1 MLELAIRGAT
11 LYDGTGGPPTR
22 ADVGVAAGRIAAV
35 APSLRDAASRTID
48 AAGLALAPGFIDLH
62 THYDAQVLWDRLL
75 SISPWHGVT
84 TVVMGN
90 CGFSLAPTRP
100 AHRDLLLRTLE
111 NVEGMSLDALRAGI
125 GDDWA
130 FESFPEYLAAVERR
144 GVAANVGAFIGHTAL
159 RTYVLGD
166 EATEREAT
174 PDEIAR
180 MRVLVRE
187 ALDAGA
193 LGFATSKAPT
203 HVGAAGRPVPSRAA
217 TVGEIEALASAL
229 GEVGHGVL
237 QATLGPGLFLDEF
250 ERIARATGRPVT
262 FTALLAGMLG
272 PDGHRAVLERCAT
285 LRGEGVR
292 VHPQV
297 TPRPLQVEFQ
307 MASPLPFLAL
317 PFFAP
322 YLAADHAGKRTL
334 LEGPALRRSLRD
346 QADRGRLGH
355 ALRTTCVV
363 ECAVDRSLE
372 DRTLGDVAD
381 ARGVHPADL
390 LFDLSLASDLE
401 ARFRMG
407 VFNTDEAAV
416 AELLTHPAAV
426 LGLSDAGAHASQLC
440 DAGLSTD
447 LLGRWV
453 REKGVLPFEEAVR
466 RLTSEPAELLGLRDR
481 GRIAQGLAADLVLFD
496 PATVAC
502 APLRRVRDFPGG
514 ADRLVAD
521 ALGIHAVIVNGVVI
535 REDGRD
541 AVDPSGP
548 LPGRVLR
555 GGRAA

>member
-466 RLTSEPAELLGLRDR
+466 RLTTEPAELLGLRDR

>member
-1 MLELAIRGAT
+1 MLALAIRGAT
-11 LYDGTGGPPTR
+11 VYDGTGAPPTR
-22 ADVGVAAGRIAAV
+22 ADVGIAGGRIAAV
-35 APSLRDAASRTID
+35 APALRESAARTIE
-48 AAGLALAPGFIDLH
+48 ATGLALAPGFVDLH

-100 AHRDLLLRTLE
+100 AHRNLLLRTLE
-111 NVEGMSLDALRAGI
+111 NVEGMSLAALQAGV
-125 GDDWA
+125 GEAWG
-130 FESFPEYLAAVERR
+130 FESFPEYLSAVEHR
-144 GVAANVGAFIGHTAL
+144 GVAANVGAFVGHTAL

-166 EATEREAT
+166 EATEREAA
-174 PDEIAR
+174 PEEIAR
-180 MRVLVRE
+180 MRALVRE

-217 TVGEIEALASAL
+217 TVGEIEALAGAL
-229 GEVGHGVL
+229 GEVGHGVF

-272 PDGHRAVLERCAT
+272 RDGHRPLLERCLK
-285 LRGEGVR
+285 LRDEGVR

-307 MASPLPFLAL
+307 LASPLVFMAQ
-317 PFFAP
+317 PFFQP
-322 YLAADHAGKRTL
+322 YLASDAAGRRALLASEGFRATFRTHL
-334 LEGPALRRSLRD
+334 
-346 QADRGRLGH
+346 DRGGLGPRLQ
-355 ALRTTCVV
+355 ATRVV
-363 ECAVDRSLE
+363 ECADPTLVERSLGE
-372 DRTLGDVAD
+372 IAA
-381 ARGVHPADL
+381 ARGTHAVDVL
-390 LFDLSLASDLE
+390 CELSLATDLG
-401 ARFRMG
+401 ARFRMS
-407 VFNTDEAAV
+407 VLNTDEEAV
-416 AELLTHPAAV
+416 AELLRHPAAV

-440 DAGLSTD
+440 DAGLPTD

-453 REKGVLPFEEAVR
+453 RERGVLPLAEAVR
-466 RLTSEPAELLGLRDR
+466 RLSAEPAELLGLRDR
-481 GRIAQGLAADLVLFD
+481 GRIAPGLAADLVLFD

-502 APLRRVRDFPGG
+502 APLRRVHDFPGG

-521 ALGIHAVIVNGVVI
+521 AVGIHAVIVNGVVI

-541 AVDPSGP
+541 AVDPCGA

-555 GGRAA
+555 GGRVA

>member
-1 MLELAIRGAT
+1 MLDLVIRGAT
-11 LYDGTGGPPTR
+11 VVDGTGAPPQR
-22 ADVGVAAGRIAAV
+22 ADVGLAAGRIAV
-35 APSLRDAASRTID
+35 VGPSIADAARRAID
-48 AAGLALAPGFIDLH
+48 AGGLALAPGFIDLH

-125 GDDWA
+125 GEDWA
-130 FESFPEYLAAVERR
+130 FETFPDYLDAVERR
-144 GVAANVGAFIGHTAL
+144 GVAANVGAFVGHTAI

-174 PDEIAR
+174 PEEIAR
-180 MRVLVRE
+180 MRAVVRE
-187 ALDAGA
+187 SLAAGA

-217 TVGEIEALASAL
+217 TPAEIETLAGAL
-229 GEVGHGVL
+229 GEAGHGVL

-272 PDGHRAVLERCAT
+272 PEGHRGVLERCAK
-285 LRGEGVR
+285 LRADGVR

-307 MASPLPFLAL
+307 MGSPLPFLAL
-317 PFFAP
+317 PFFAS
-322 YLAADHAGKRTL
+322 YLAADAAGKRAIL
-334 LEGPALRRSLRD
+334 AGPELRAELRA
-346 QADRGRLGH
+346 QADRGRLGEG
-355 ALRTTCVV
+355 LRSTRVV
-363 ECAVDRSLE
+363 ECPGEPALAE
-372 DRTLGDVAD
+372 QTLGALAD
-381 ARGVHPADL
+381 ARGVHPADV
-390 LFDLSLASDLE
+390 LFDLSLASDLS
-401 ARFRMG
+401 ARFRIG
-407 VFNTDEAAV
+407 VFNTDERAV
-416 AELLTHPAAV
+416 AELLTHPASV

-440 DAGLSTD
+440 DAGLPTD

-453 REKGVLPFEEAVR
+453 REKGVLPLEEAVR
-466 RLTSEPAELLGLRDR
+466 RLTSEPSELLGLRDR
-481 GRIAQGLAADLVLFD
+481 GRIAPGLAADLVLFD
-496 PATVAC
+496 PATVGC
-502 APLRRVRDFPGG
+502 APLRRVHDFPAG

-521 ALGIHAVIVNGVVI
+521 ALGVEAVIVNGVPI
-535 REDGRD
+535 REAGRD
-541 AVDPSGP
+541 VVDPAGP

-555 GGRAA
+555 GGREG

>member
-193 LGFATSKAPT
+193 LGFATSNAPT

>member
-1 MLELAIRGAT
+1 MLDLAIRGGTIA
-11 LYDGTGGPPTR
+11 DGTGAAPRRG
-22 ADVGVAAGRIAAV
+22 DVGVAGGRIVALGRVDDPARRTLDAGGAV
-35 APSLRDAASRTID
+35 V
-48 AAGLALAPGFIDLH
+48 APGFIDLH
-62 THYDAQVLWDRLL
+62 THYDAQVLWDRSL

-111 NVEGMSLDALRAGI
+111 NVEGMSLEALRAGV
-125 GDDWA
+125 GEDWS
-130 FESFPEYLAAVERR
+130 FETFPDYLDAIERR
-144 GVAANVGAFIGHTAL
+144 GVAANVGAFVGHTAL

-180 MRVLVRE
+180 MRELVRG

-217 TVGEIEALASAL
+217 SVAEIESIAGAL
-229 GEVGHGVL
+229 GDAGHGVL

-250 ERIARATGRPVT
+250 ERIARATRRPVT

-272 PDGHRAVLERCAT
+272 PTGHRAVLERCGV
-285 LRGEGVR
+285 LQSEGVR

-307 MASPLPFLAL
+307 LASPLPFMAL
-317 PFFAP
+317 PFFAS
-322 YLAADHAGKRTL
+322 YLAADVEGKKAL
-334 LEGPALRRSLRD
+334 LRGEALRAAFRA
-346 QADRGRLGH
+346 QADRGRLGPG
-355 ALRTTCVV
+355 LRATCVV
-363 ECAVDRSLE
+363 ACAADPTLE
-372 DRTLGDVAD
+372 ERTLGELAD
-381 ARGVHPADL
+381 ARATHPVDV
-390 LFDLSLASDLE
+390 LFELALATDLE
-401 ARFRMG
+401 ARFRMA

-416 AELLTHPAAV
+416 AELLTHPAPV

-440 DAGLSTD
+440 DAGLPTD

-453 REKGVLPFEEAVR
+453 REKGVLSLEQAVK

-481 GRIAQGLAADLVLFD
+481 GRIAEGTTADLVVFD

-502 APLRRVRDFPGG
+502 SGLRRVHDFPGG

-521 ALGIHAVIVNGVVI
+521 ALGIRAVIVNGVAI
-535 REDGRD
+535 REDGKD
-541 AVDPSGP
+541 VLDPDGP
-548 LPGRVLR
+548 LPGRVVR
-555 GGRAA
+555 GGRA

>member
-1 MLELAIRGAT
+1 MLDLLIRGASV
-11 LYDGTGGPPTR
+11 LDGTGAPSTR

-35 APSLRDAASRTID
+35 GPSLPESAVRTID
-48 AAGLALAPGFIDLH
+48 ATGLVLAPGFIDPH
-62 THYDAQVLWDRLL
+62 THYDVQVLWDRLL

-125 GDDWA
+125 GEDWA

-144 GVAANVGAFIGHTAL
+144 GVAANVGAFVGHTAL

-174 PDEIAR
+174 PDEVAR
-180 MRVLVRE
+180 MRGLVRE

-217 TVGEIEALASAL
+217 SVGEIESLASVL

-237 QATLGPGLFLDEF
+237 QATLGPGLFMDEF

-272 PDGHRAVLERCAT
+272 PDGHRAILERCGT
-285 LRGEGVR
+285 LRAEGVR

-307 MASPLPFLAL
+307 MASPLPFMAL

-322 YLAADHAGKRTL
+322 FLAADAAGKRAL
-334 LEGPALRRSLRD
+334 LAGPEPRESLRA
-346 QADRGRLGH
+346 QADRGRLGQ
-355 ALRTTCVV
+355 ALRATTVV
-363 ECAVDRSLE
+363 EYAGDRSLE
-372 DRTLGDVAD
+372 ERTLGTIAD
-381 ARGVHPADL
+381 ARGTHPVDL
-390 LFDLSLASDLE
+390 LFALALASDLS

-407 VFNTDEAAV
+407 VFNTDERAV
-416 AELLTHPAAV
+416 AELLTHPAPV

-440 DAGLSTD
+440 DAGLPTD

-453 REKGVLPFEEAVR
+453 REKGVLALEEAVR

-481 GRIAQGLAADLVLFD
+481 GRIALDLAADLVLFD
-496 PATVAC
+496 PATVGC
-502 APLRRVRDFPGG
+502 ATLRRVHDFPGG

-521 ALGIHAVIVNGVVI
+521 AIGIEAVIVNGVVI
-535 REDGRD
+535 REHGRD

-555 GGRAA
+555 GGLPS